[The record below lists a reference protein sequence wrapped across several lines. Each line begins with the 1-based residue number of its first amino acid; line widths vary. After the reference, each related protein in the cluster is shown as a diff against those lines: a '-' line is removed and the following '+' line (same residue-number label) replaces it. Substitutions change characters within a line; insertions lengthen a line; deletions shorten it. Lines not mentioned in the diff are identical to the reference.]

1 MDNIRTVPN
10 TQIALILRNVELR
23 LKELELTVRTLR
35 KCIEDDSIEEV
46 ETPPVSFIQTEE
58 PECLE

>member
-1 MDNIRTVPN
+1 VPN